1 MDHIEYRKLDDL
13 TWCLVEKSIEEV
25 LADYQSNDSN
35 NYDNPLVIINYKQES
50 LQQVDIFSNNKV
62 SALELIAKV
71 ECDDV
76 DITFEVS
83 IKNQQY
89 KNHLN
94 IKANSN
100 ILENY
105 LSDIFSKLLITGR
118 PLRYYNCT
126 FFLPLDLMLDSEIAM
141 HSNNTSVEL
150 IDNEDVKS
158 YKITPPVSL
167 LKKEGRPTDDDIA
180 HAQAYEY
187 FYSHI
192 QDQLFETTEYKQQA
206 SHNALKPIV
215 HHRLQ
220 TTKNLTLRLNDKK
233 KNGSGEIT
241 TAQVEDISLYEYYNG
256 MLLLGIRVGLPQNI
270 LSKKI
275 TSFCWVNEEDE
286 NYKEKKQQQ
295 KNLENENSHLFN
307 LICNE
312 KNWWKSLVFSDIST
326 WREIQTLQVE
336 NWLRY
341 SKLVRILYVNFFEQ
355 LNEFKIAPIE
365 LYDGKKKLIS
375 SKVKDEFNA
384 VILHILKWFIKDK
397 HNELNRYGDIF
408 KKDNRLKQVTDER
421 MFVHASYV
429 LVGAPPKANT
439 HEAEEFERL
448 FSYALYV
455 DQHTDGYDNAQRWTY
470 DKDFLQQKLKQQ
482 SITRW
487 KSISSLSGYTDYSTV
502 FMGFTAWFQNPTA
515 TVHVPYVYAKMQIQ
529 ILLYSLTLQHLDRCT
544 AVATRRLKESK
555 GKSED
560 FSDLRLSLI
569 EFTNEYWF
577 RELTP
582 QLQGKEITKLMIEQ
596 QGLNEKY
603 ELIKDKLDRAN
614 DYTTTVKDFLLQG
627 KAVFVGWVASLF
639 AVLTFVPPIINALLD
654 NNPETTAIGSWITVG
669 IVSIGASAYYLWNKR
684 QSKKL
689 GRTK

>member
-1 MDHIEYRKLDDL
+1 MSHIEYRKLDDL

-25 LADYQSNDSN
+25 LENYQSNDSN
-35 NYDNPLVIINYKQES
+35 NFDNPLVIINYKQEL
-50 LQQVDIFSNNKV
+50 LQQVDVFSNNKV
-62 SALELIAKV
+62 SALALIAKL
-71 ECDDV
+71 ECGDV
-76 DITFEVS
+76 DITFEEN

-105 LSDIFSKLLITGR
+105 LSNIFSKLLITGR

-126 FFLPLDLMLDSEIAM
+126 FFLPLDLVLDSEIAM

-150 IDNEDVKS
+150 IENNHVKS
-158 YKITPPVSL
+158 YKITPPASL
-167 LKKEGRPTDDDIA
+167 LKKEGKPSDDEIA

-187 FYSHI
+187 FHSHI
-192 QDQLFETTEYKQQA
+192 QDQLFETIEYQQQA
-206 SHNALKPIV
+206 TQNALKPIV

-233 KNGSGEIT
+233 EDGSGEVTI
-241 TAQVEDISLYEYYNG
+241 AQVEDVSLYEYYNG
-256 MLLLGIRVGLPQNI
+256 MLLLGIRVGLPQNKSYQEI
-270 LSKKI
+270 NSTQCWEYRENKNKSK
-275 TSFCWVNEEDE
+275 CDE
-286 NYKEKKQQQ
+286 NLQRC
-295 KNLENENSHLFN
+295 
-307 LICNE
+307 LICDE
-312 KNWWKSLVFSDIST
+312 QHWWKPLIFSNIST
-326 WREIQTLQVE
+326 WQKIQTLQVE

-341 SKLVRILYVNFFEQ
+341 SKLVRILYANFFEQ

-375 SKVKDEFNA
+375 SKVSDEFNA
-384 VILHILKWFIKDK
+384 VIRHILKWFIKDE
-397 HNELNRYGDIF
+397 HNELNRYGDLF
-408 KKDNRLKQVTDER
+408 KKDNRLKHITDER

-429 LVGAPPKANT
+429 LTGATPKPDT
-439 HEAEEFERL
+439 YEAEEFERL
-448 FSYALYV
+448 FSYALFV
-455 DQHTDGYDNAQRWTY
+455 DQHTDGYDNAQRWAY
-470 DKDFLQQKLKQQ
+470 DKDFLQQKVKQQ

-502 FMGFTAWFQNPTA
+502 FMGFTGWFQNPTA

-529 ILLYSLTLQHLDRCT
+529 ILFYRLTLQHLDRCI

-560 FSDLRLSLI
+560 FTDLRLSLI

-614 DYTTTVKDFLLQG
+614 DYTVTVKDFLLQG

-639 AVLTFVPPIINALLD
+639 AVLTFVPPIINAWLD
-654 NNPETTAIGSWITVG
+654 NNPKTTAIGSWITVG
-669 IVSIGASAYYLWNKR
+669 IVLIGASAYYFWNKR